1 MTSSRNDWTQE
12 QDARLRELHEAGS
25 SAASVADALREEFN
39 HPFTGDMVSSRAR
52 RLDIKPGERSNLF
65 SQPRKFETVKI
76 DKVKD
81 GTRLLVLNDTQFPF
95 HDEASLAAVER
106 FMGDF
111 EPDHLILNGD
121 IFDHYELSDF
131 DKNPSRRFSLQD
143 ELDVGVRYLRRWE
156 YMTRNAQRY
165 YIEGNHEDR
174 RRRWLWRHGAVS
186 SLRSLEPEELM
197 ETKDRW
203 VHLPYGSQ
211 VDFMGVLIE
220 HGRRVLKHAGATARM
235 MLLERG
241 SSGIVGHTHRFAVV
255 SNRDARDNYIY
266 VENGCLCR
274 LDPEYSALPDWHH
287 AFTYGIVYRGR
298 VHLMPVRIWPGGFR
312 AEGRN
317 YRRNG

>member
-1 MTSSRNDWTQE
+1 MISKRNGWSQE
-12 QDARLRELHEAGS
+12 QDARLRELHEAGA
-25 SAASVADALREEFN
+25 SAAAIADALSDEF
-39 HPFTGDMVSSRAR
+39 PGDFTGDMVSSRAR
-52 RLDIKPGERSNLF
+52 RLNLHKVDGTKLF
-65 SQPRKFETVKI
+65 ASPRKFERVQV
-76 DKVKD
+76 DKAKD
-81 GTRLLVLNDTQFPF
+81 GTRLMVLNDTQFPF
-95 HDEASLAAVER
+95 HDAETLAVVER
-106 FMGDF
+106 FMADF
-111 EPDHLILNGD
+111 EPDHLVLAGD

-131 DKNPSRRFSLQD
+131 DKDPSRRFSLQD
-143 ELDVGVRYLRRWE
+143 ELDIGNRYLRRWE
-156 YMTRNAQRY
+156 DLCRNASLY
-165 YIEGNHEDR
+165 FIEGNHEDR
-174 RRRWLWRHGAVS
+174 RRKWLWRHGAMS

-203 VHLPYGSQ
+203 THLSYGSQ
-211 VDFMGVLIE
+211 IDFLGILIE

-255 SNRDARDNYIY
+255 CNRDARDQYVY

-274 LDPEYSALPDWHH
+274 LDPEYMAIPDWQH

-298 VHLMPVRIWPGGFR
+298 VHLMPVRVWPGGFR